1 VQYVGGLNSKH
12 AVPTRQNIKDSAM
25 PVAKRVVNESW
36 VTRFINRYKDR
47 LILTWTT
54 VMDSIYKKAN
64 SRWKYKLCLE

>member
-1 VQYVGGLNSKH
+1 
-12 AVPTRQNIKDSAM
+12 M

-64 SRWKYKLCLE
+64 SRWKYKLCLEK